1 MANKKTKF
9 YIGGLSAEEEWMG
22 VYELTKAE
30 YEAIKRFC
38 NDDTIY
44 SQGGGWCGSA
54 WISAESFNSAEEA
67 RDAMYEGNFGRA

>member
-9 YIGGLSAEEEWMG
+9 YIGGLSAEEERMG

-54 WISAESFNSAEEA
+54 WISDESFNTAEEA
-67 RDAMYEGNFGRA
+67 LDAMCKGNFMKA